1 MDQACLRAGALPDRT
16 WYSPAARGCAEYPPA
31 ERTPGL
37 PHLVL
42 IGPVC
47 MCMCVSPR
55 VRMWGV
61 REGGRGMGGRGAGGS
76 ESPRDAPLRG
86 TETPG
91 GRGGCLP
98 ARPAAGGGGGSASG
112 AADAG

>member
-1 MDQACLRAGALPDRT
+1 MCLRAGALPDRT

-55 VRMWGV
+55 VSAVG
-61 REGGRGMGGRGAGGS
+61 REGGREGVGGVGRG
-76 ESPRDAPLRG
+76 EPEP
-86 TETPG
+86 
-91 GRGGCLP
+91 
-98 ARPAAGGGGGSASG
+98 
-112 AADAG
+112 